1 MLCSFANHSN
11 VYSFRK
17 EIQRDNTRICN
28 QDISLI
34 YDGWSIVGNQIKL
47 FEKRNRPWQ
56 DSNLQSPDPKSGALS
71 IRPHGLT
78 LTVDFTNQTWHR
90 SVSKHVAIF
99 LREVFDS
106 KTSFDEIK
114 KIQTGVQ
121 TVQSLCLFTKEHHE
135 IHNMTGPAQTLSHGL
150 FTYPAPGQAG

>member
-56 DSNLQSPDPKSGALS
+56 DSNLQSPNPKSGALS

-99 LREVFDS
+99 LREVFES

-114 KIQTGVQ
+114 NWYRQGCRQ
-121 TVQSLCLFTKEHHE
+121 YNHYACLPKSITTF
-135 IHNMTGPAQTLSHGL
+135 IIWQAQLRHYLMGS
-150 FTYPAPGQAG
+150 